1 MTCGAGSSKVRIT
14 FVLPGAGSVP
24 VGGFKVVYE
33 YANRLTERGHSVV
46 VVHTAQPDRQASASE
61 RLKKGVR
68 FVQRNVDKSYRP
80 DWFRLRPGVSLLW
93 RATPAA
99 HGIPDADAVI
109 ATAWQTA
116 EWVADYPA
124 VKGRRF
130 YLIQHYET
138 WSGPKERVDA
148 TFGLGL
154 HNLVIARWLQ
164 EVAREQGADAVYLPN
179 GLDFTAFGID
189 VQPENRA
196 IRAMFYHGA
205 DWKGSADGTRA
216 LKIVKTRLPELRATL
231 FGAPAAPEGLPNW
244 IRYEQTPSP
253 KRLRELYN
261 ESAVFMATSW
271 TEGWGLPGCEALMCG
286 CALAATDVGG
296 HREYAVNGDTALLSP
311 PKNPVKLAE
320 NVLALLQDERLRLQL
335 AAQGHGYVQRF
346 TWEWAVEGLER
357 ELTRQPQK
365 RI

>member
-1 MTCGAGSSKVRIT
+1 MRVT

-33 YANRLTERGHSVV
+33 YANRLTKRGHSVT
-46 VVHTAQPDRQASASE
+46 VVHTAQPDRQASTGE
-61 RLKKGVR
+61 RLKKSVR

-80 DWFRLRPGVSLLW
+80 NWFNLRPDVSLLW

-99 HGIPDADAVI
+99 QGVPDADAVI

-116 EWVADYPA
+116 EWVAAYPA
-124 VKGRRF
+124 VKGRKF

-154 HNLVIARWLQ
+154 RNLVIARWL
-164 EVAREQGADAVYLPN
+164 EEPVRAQGADAAYVPN
-179 GLDFTAFGID
+179 GLDFGAFGID
-189 VQPENRA
+189 TPPENRGVH
-196 IRAMFYHGA
+196 AMFYHGA
-205 DWKGSADGTRA
+205 DWKGSADGIEA
-216 LKIVKTRLPELRATL
+216 LKTVKTQLPELQATL
-231 FGAPAAPEGLPNW
+231 FGAPAAPEGLPDW

-253 KRLRELYN
+253 KKLRELYN

-296 HREYAVNGDTALLSP
+296 HREYAVNNETALLSP
-311 PKNPVKLAE
+311 PKNPAGLAQ
-320 NVLALLQDERLRLQL
+320 NVLKLFQDEDLRLRI
-335 AAQGHGYVQRF
+335 AEQGHAYVQRF
-346 TWEWAVEGLER
+346 TWERAVEGLER
-357 ELTRQPQK
+357 ELTK